1 MKEKIE
7 FNDLLV
13 NIKSTRNV
21 NEVKRRLERE
31 EKHVENQK
39 QRWEEKKEIRRLPF
53 EDNDEALELEIAVEE
68 QKRYP
73 LNKRVLDAPLH
84 RQALQRIEGK
94 LAYRQTKNELREWQ
108 PIVDE
113 LRVAEQ
119 IHFPQDEFLDNPLK
133 VQSAEERAKTFTPR
147 TEFEQK
153 IMEVL
158 GKSKSNIKN
167 DEEFSQA
174 EKEILK
180 AMDVRE
186 ARKKCQEMRKMRAL
200 MSFHSAKLKRQS
212 KIKSKQFH
220 RIQKRQKRKDL
231 IKEVETLIVKDPKR
245 AAEKVDELEKDRAFE
260 RATLKHRG
268 TNKWTKQI
276 RKFASRNPELRK
288 VIGEQL
294 RLGKSLKERHGAEEN
309 ESDDESGGEE
319 GIEENTEQ
327 INQQKI
333 ISAAVDKVFVSNNS
347 SKEVINLN
355 VDSENPF
362 YRSALQNI
370 KRERKIA
377 EKRKQQRGIEEMKG
391 EKSLKIQEES
401 KKEGEIG
408 NKEEKPEFLDLNV
421 KKIIQIPQELMNET
435 GEIEDAQY
443 AFLAEAYE
451 EDDVL
456 GNEFMTRKQRVE
468 EEEKPKQGNSRYELM
483 RGWGSWTG
491 PGISEEKET
500 ERMDRIL
507 GKELIPKKKKQQR
520 KDAKK
525 RGLIIREQVSE
536 SIQKLQPRDVPFPF
550 TRIQDFEAFVQ
561 QPLGK
566 EWNTPIAHNQL
577 IQPTVH
583 TKAGRIIR
591 PLDKKLKEERKDFLE
606 DIDE

>member
-1 MKEKIE
+1 MKEKID

-21 NEVKRRLERE
+21 NEVKRKLERE
-31 EKHVENQK
+31 
-39 QRWEEKKEIRRLPF
+39 QRIEEKQKKRLENKKEKRKLPF
-53 EDNDEALELEIAVEE
+53 DDNEEAIELEIAVEE
-68 QKRYP
+68 QKRNR

-94 LAYRQTKNELREWQ
+94 LAYRQAKNELREWQ

-133 VQSAEERAKTFTPR
+133 IQSAEERAKTFTPR
-147 TEFEQK
+147 TELEQK

-180 AMDVRE
+180 AMDVKE
-186 ARKKCQEMRKMRAL
+186 AKQKCEEMRKMRAL

-220 RIQKRQKRKDL
+220 RIKKRQKRRDL
-231 IKEVETLIVKDPKR
+231 IKEVETLIVKDPKK

-294 RLGKSLKERHGAEEN
+294 QLGKSLKGHHGAEN
-309 ESDDESGGEE
+309 NSSDESEE
-319 GIEENTEQ
+319 EEIDENIKNKEETK
-327 INQQKI
+327 QQKMV
-333 ISAAVDKVFVSNNS
+333 SAAAEKVSNLNNS
-347 SKEVINLN
+347 SKEMLNLN
-355 VDSENPF
+355 VSSENPF

-377 EKRKQQRGIEEMKG
+377 EKRKQQKGLEEIKEENKKG
-391 EKSLKIQEES
+391 EK
-401 KKEGEIG
+401 KE
-408 NKEEKPEFLDLNV
+408 KEPEFLDLNV

-435 GEIEDAQY
+435 GETEDAQY

-456 GNEFMTRKQRVE
+456 GNEFIKRKQRVE
-468 EEEKPKQGNSRYELM
+468 EEEKPK
-483 RGWGSWTG
+483 
-491 PGISEEKET
+491 K
-500 ERMDRIL
+500 
-507 GKELIPKKKKQQR
+507 R
-520 KDAKK
+520 K
-525 RGLIIREQVSE
+525 
-536 SIQKLQPRDVPFPF
+536 
-550 TRIQDFEAFVQ
+550 
-561 QPLGK
+561 
-566 EWNTPIAHNQL
+566 
-577 IQPTVH
+577 
-583 TKAGRIIR
+583 
-591 PLDKKLKEERKDFLE
+591 
-606 DIDE
+606 

>member
-31 EKHVENQK
+31 ERHVENQK

-220 RIQKRQKRKDL
+220 RIQKRQKRFRIVLIMKEKIEFNDLLVNIKSTRNVNEVKRRLEREERHVENQKQRWEEKKEIRRLPFEDNDEALELEIAVEEQKRYLLNKRVLDAPLHRQALQRIEGKLAYRQTKNELREWQPIVDELRVAEQIHFPQDEFLDNPLKVQSAEERAKTFTPRTEFEQKIMEVLGKSKSNIKNDEEFSQAEKEILKAMDVREARKKCEEMRKMRALMSFHSAKLKRQSKIKSKQFHRIQKRQKRKDL
-231 IKEVETLIVKDPKR
+231 IKEVETLIVKDPKK

-309 ESDDESGGEE
+309 DSDDESGGEE
-319 GIEENTEQ
+319 EIVENTEQ

-333 ISAAVDKVFVSNNS
+333 VSAAVDK
-347 SKEVINLN
+347 
-355 VDSENPF
+355 
-362 YRSALQNI
+362 
-370 KRERKIA
+370 
-377 EKRKQQRGIEEMKG
+377 
-391 EKSLKIQEES
+391 
-401 KKEGEIG
+401 
-408 NKEEKPEFLDLNV
+408 
-421 KKIIQIPQELMNET
+421 
-435 GEIEDAQY
+435 
-443 AFLAEAYE
+443 
-451 EDDVL
+451 
-456 GNEFMTRKQRVE
+456 
-468 EEEKPKQGNSRYELM
+468 
-483 RGWGSWTG
+483 
-491 PGISEEKET
+491 
-500 ERMDRIL
+500 
-507 GKELIPKKKKQQR
+507 
-520 KDAKK
+520 
-525 RGLIIREQVSE
+525 
-536 SIQKLQPRDVPFPF
+536 
-550 TRIQDFEAFVQ
+550 
-561 QPLGK
+561 
-566 EWNTPIAHNQL
+566 
-577 IQPTVH
+577 
-583 TKAGRIIR
+583 
-591 PLDKKLKEERKDFLE
+591 
-606 DIDE
+606 

>member
-31 EKHVENQK
+31 ERHVENQK

-186 ARKKCQEMRKMRAL
+186 V
-200 MSFHSAKLKRQS
+200 FNYLK
-212 KIKSKQFH
+212 FH

-231 IKEVETLIVKDPKR
+231 IKEVETLIVKDPKK

-309 ESDDESGGEE
+309 DSDDESGGEE
-319 GIEENTEQ
+319 EIVENTEQ

-333 ISAAVDKVFVSNNS
+333 VSAAVDKVFVSNNS

-377 EKRKQQRGIEEMKG
+377 EKRKQQKGIEEMKE

-491 PGISEEKET
+491 PGISEENET

-520 KDAKK
+520 KDARK

-577 IQPTVH
+577 IQPT
-583 TKAGRIIR
+583 AGRIIK

-606 DIDE
+606 DINE